1 MRTLVSLCLLLCSII
16 VHGDI
21 VTLTVDPS
29 SKQFIVALPANPTTG
44 YQWTLNTYDKSIIE
58 LASSEFVVSKSK
70 LIGAGG
76 EMTYTFKLIAG
87 KTYPDTT
94 QLEFTYARP
103 WESKSGT
110 KQEVTV
116 NFLKPKS

>member
-21 VTLTVDPS
+21 VTLSVDLS

-44 YQWTLNTYDKSIIE
+44 YQWTLNTYDKSIME

-76 EMTYTFKLIAG
+76 EMTYTFNLIAG
-87 KTYPDTT
+87 KTYPNTT
-94 QLEFTYARP
+94 QLQFTYARS
-103 WESKSGT
+103 WEPKSAT
-110 KQEVTV
+110 TQEVTV
-116 NFLKPKS
+116 NFMKPKS